1 MIKLVESFTMTP
13 ELQQEVHQ
21 VENASLK
28 ESLIKNYAAAG
39 LKLTEDSARKVTL
52 WEMPISRYDNL
63 NANGRIYSKALWE
76 RVIKEQQ
83 HIWKGGLGL
92 ADHPE
97 GNSDGN
103 FKEAAVVWLDM
114 RLDENKVVWGT
125 CAFVGKYG
133 ELAEDIIVKGGRVGF
148 SSSGLGDLLE
158 DGHVDPQTFI
168 IERVADIV
176 LNPSQN
182 VFGAINNKKESVS
195 SSTDRQK
202 TESTGPNLQDKGNT
216 RMAEAKAISKLEEKR
231 FRKDIETFL
240 SEADQ
245 ITDPQAKLLE
255 MEEIASMIET
265 GAAPD
270 LKEAVDKKIADQKTK
285 IGEMLNEAMTVERDF
300 GVKNTKKLKEGVSLL
315 ATEVKIAAQEAKDW
329 EKIANVL
336 SESVKTLKAK
346 LATTPSANYAASLV
360 DKIKSLENTLK
371 ARDKQISD
379 LKERSHA
386 IVKSG
391 KDFINEA
398 KDKTELLEANLKE
411 ANDKLAEVSKKNEV
425 LTKMVKDRNEII
437 REMQYITEEKVEAA
451 RKEKVPN
458 LIPTAK
464 ERLSNILNINE
475 KSDVQSYWTDLLSR
489 HGKSI
494 SEYRERI
501 LRCRSLKEAQGV
513 YLRILPT
520 LNEGADYYASLNAPQ
535 GSGVGVRE
543 REEIQ
548 ESIGYIRED
557 GPVLNRLLESKT
569 EVTEGSWAQKHSK

>member
-1 MIKLVESFTMTP
+1 MLQKFIESFTMTP
-13 ELQQEVHQ
+13 ELQKEVRQ

-28 ESLIKNYAAAG
+28 ESLMNNYAAAG
-39 LKLTEDSARKVTL
+39 LKLTEDNGKKVTL

-76 RVIKEQQ
+76 RVISEQS

-92 ADHPE
+92 ADHPD

-114 RLDENKVVWGT
+114 RLDENKIVWGT

-133 ELAEDIIVKGGRVGF
+133 ELAEDIILKGGRVGF

-158 DGHVDPQTFI
+158 DGNVDPHTFL

-182 VFGAINNKKESVS
+182 VFGAISNKKESVS

-202 TESTGPNLQDKGNT
+202 TKSSVTNLQDKGT
-216 RMAEAKAISKLEEKR
+216 ATMAEAKTISKLEEKR
-231 FRKDIETFL
+231 FRKDIVTFL

-255 MEEIASMIET
+255 MEEIASMIEA

-270 LKEAVDKKIADQKTK
+270 LKESVDKKIADQKVV
-285 IGEMLNEAMTVERDF
+285 ISSMLKEAADVSKSF
-300 GVKNTKKLKEGVSLL
+300 GVKTTKKLKEGVSLL

-329 EKIANVL
+329 EKIANAL

-371 ARDKQISD
+371 ARDKQISE

-391 KDFINEA
+391 KEFITEA
-398 KDKTELLEANLKE
+398 KTKSTLLEKNLKE
-411 ANDKLAEVSKKNEV
+411 QAEFAKQLENRVTLLS
-425 LTKMVKDRNEII
+425 KMVKDRNDII
-437 REMQYITEEKVEAA
+437 REMQIITEEKVEAT
-451 RKEKVPN
+451 RKEKIPN
-458 LIPTAK
+458 LVPSAK
-464 ERLSNILNINE
+464 QRLGDILNINE

-489 HGKSI
+489 HGSSI
-494 SEYRERI
+494 AQYRERI
-501 LRCRSLKEAQGV
+501 LRCRSMKEAQGI
-513 YLRILPT
+513 YLRLLPT
-520 LNEGADYYASLNAPQ
+520 LDEGADYYASLNAPQ
-535 GSGVGVRE
+535 GSGVGIRE

-548 ESIGYIRED
+548 ESIGYNHD
-557 GPVLNRLLESKT
+557 DSPVLNRMLEEKDSKSK
-569 EVTEGSWAQKHSK
+569 SWADKHSR